1 MSQSAY
7 IKFVK
12 GSEVSSMTLD
22 EVKEQLEIY
31 KDQTSKTGEQ
41 LGWEYS
47 ESAFPYSIVQK
58 PEGENKWFYLKGDD
72 DRYRYIVVGIG
83 SEELAGAESSEESE
97 ESEEPAE
104 QVCHYI
110 QMVLPDDSTYGD
122 KNKANELC
130 KFIGRRLKAELH
142 MFNGRVMYFNP
153 RK

>member
-12 GSEVSSMTLD
+12 GSDVSSMTLD

-41 LGWEYS
+41 LGWDYT

-58 PEGENKWFYLKGDD
+58 PEGENQWFYLKGDD

-83 SEELAGAESSEESE
+83 NEQLEVAESSEESE
-97 ESEEPAE
+97 QSED
-104 QVCHYI
+104 QSCHYI
-110 QMVLPDDSTYGD
+110 QMVLPDDSTHGD
-122 KNKANELC
+122 SNKANELC
-130 KFIGRRLKAELH
+130 KFIGRRLKAEVH
-142 MFNGRVMYFNP
+142 MFNGRVIYFNP